1 MATLPD
7 MDTVRPGFRALATAI
22 VPRAA
27 DLSED
32 EWWDVEAIVQDAL
45 VQRPVAVR
53 RQLILFIR
61 LADLLPALRWG
72 RPFRRLDPARR
83 ARFLTGLER
92 SRLFLLRRGFWGLRT
107 LVFMGYYG
115 RPEAAVVMGYG
126 ARLRGWLEHPDA
138 PAAARQRVRG
148 EAGADGGPGVRRE
161 GRP

>member
-7 MDTVRPGFRALATAI
+7 IDTVRPAFRALATAI

-32 EWWDVEAIVQDAL
+32 QWREVEAIVQDAL
-45 VQRPVAVR
+45 LERPVALR

-72 RPFRRLDPARR
+72 RPFRRLDPARQ

-115 RPEAAVVMGYG
+115 RPEAAAAIGYG

-138 PAAARQRVRG
+138 PEAARQRVRG
-148 EAGADGGPGVRRE
+148 EARAEVGVRRE